1 MKRILIFKT
10 DRVGDLINITPV
22 INNIKLNYND
32 CNIDLICS
40 KYNSQIANY
49 IPQLNNI
56 FIFNN
61 SILKFLKIY
70 FNKIL
75 STKYDVIFQLDGKN
89 HSYLLSLIFQSTK
102 KYSLK
107 FIKQKKFLGKNY
119 KLTRPN
125 FFYQYFIDTIECKE
139 DYNLSD
145 NKSYHYLTLYL
156 KLLKKADFDIVNKN
170 HVLNYKP
177 IIKVVNF
184 KNDYIHFHIDEKSL
198 NLNSIVQNN
207 LVKFLKSISSSNNIA
222 ITSNLGENPIFD
234 LLCNE
239 FKKNKNFLF
248 FKSPVF
254 SDLISIV
261 YFSKTC
267 ISSHSG
273 FIVHLAACYNKNI
286 IDIVNKNIFNE
297 LDRWIPFNINY
308 KRIDIE
314 ELDKNND
321 IA

>member
-1 MKRILIFKT
+1 MKKILIFKT

-22 INNIKLNYND
+22 INNLKLNNPD
-32 CNIDLICS
+32 CKIDLICS
-40 KYNSQIANY
+40 SYNFQIAKY
-49 IPQLNNI
+49 IIGINKI
-56 FIFNN
+56 FIYEN
-61 SILKFLKIY
+61 SILNFLKVN
-70 FNKIL
+70 FKNIL

-89 HSYLLSLIFQSTK
+89 HSYLLTLIFKSTK

-139 DYNLSD
+139 DYSLSD

-156 KLLKKADFDIVNKN
+156 KLLKKADFDIINKN

-177 IIKVVNF
+177 KIKVVNF

-207 LVKFLKSISSSNNIA
+207 LVKFLKSISSTNNIA

-261 YFSKTC
+261 YFAKTC

-314 ELDKNND
+314 ELDKNNY